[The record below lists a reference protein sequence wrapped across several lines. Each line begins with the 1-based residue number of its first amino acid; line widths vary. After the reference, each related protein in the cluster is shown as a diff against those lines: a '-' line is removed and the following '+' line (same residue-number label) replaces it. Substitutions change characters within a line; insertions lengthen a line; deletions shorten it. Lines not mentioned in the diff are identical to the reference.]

1 MSKQIEFDF
10 QKLTYQTEAV
20 NSVLNLMKDL
30 DKTTD
35 SIYGERKR
43 MFTRFENEHIGNRG
57 IVKKQK
63 LIDNMHQIQENNNLF
78 RTHDFPENHFTIEME
93 TGTGKTYVY
102 LKTIL
107 ELNAQYKFTK
117 FIIVV
122 PSIAIRS
129 GVMKSI
135 KMLGKHFKSYGINL
149 VTHSFIYNA
158 NNLGRI
164 GTDLVEGKE
173 LSICVMN
180 TQAFNKANV
189 NKIRNKDEYDK
200 VLWEDIRGIRPIV
213 IIDEPQKI
221 EGTEKKKSESL
232 KAIEDLNPLF
242 VLRYSATHKKLYN
255 LIYKLDSY
263 DAFANELVKK
273 IEVKTIHSDISKSA
287 PYIRYLN
294 FTTDLKARI
303 EIFHQEQGGR
313 ILFKSFDV
321 KGNDSL
327 YDLSGKMAQYEN
339 MRITEEPHKLKPLKV
354 ATPESVFELPLGKS
368 NIEKSDIELVRIQI
382 AITIKEHLDKQFAI
396 LDKGEKIK
404 VLSLFFI
411 DEVSKV
417 RDYTQAD
424 HRGIY
429 LRIFDEEYE
438 KLVTQE
444 HYKEKFEKYQACF
457 KQYKEV
463 NAIREGYFAI
473 DKNKKEVEVEI
484 TGWDVTKE
492 EYKVKAK
499 SQEDIDRAIDLIL
512 DKKDE
517 LISFDE
523 PLAFVFSHSALR
535 EGWDNPNVFNICT
548 LKEGASEIAK
558 KQEIGRGLRLPVDI
572 EGIRCK
578 DMSIN
583 KLTVI
588 ANDNYEHFAKML
600 QDDFNSKMEF
610 NREEVT
616 PEIIKGAL
624 LAAGVPK
631 VKVTSE
637 LVNCLRE
644 ELLSRG
650 MINQKNIATKE
661 MKSLK
666 EITFENETLHEHELM
681 IKEKL
686 VQYMAS
692 KGSRKVPISNG
703 DNEKSRINAEY
714 KFVREPQFRAIIE
727 PLVKNLKKRTLYH
740 APIDKEKFIMDCIN
754 EINDYTRYMHLQ
766 MQYVQEVAAGGFEE
780 NTKKFEMEKVD
791 QDLID
796 IDLMIE
802 TERKSDFEIANY
814 MMYHTM
820 LPRLALLR
828 IIKGVENRE
837 VLNHQDILEMVTAKI
852 AKQFKEAKAHALVE
866 EKVGNYE
873 LIKGYELDRKSILE
887 LDQLDEEQF
896 EALKK
901 EKKVYETDESKKRA
915 MNRYYQ
921 LDSKG
926 EHAFASALEKSTDVL
941 LFTKLKRGGFIID
954 TPYGNYTPDWAI
966 ICKEEDDKPKLYFV
980 VETKCDKGEDDL
992 SIQEKTKIICG
1003 QLHFAAVSEQIKF
1016 DWVNSYEMF
1025 KHNFLNK

>member
-1 MSKQIEFDF
+1 MSKPIEFAF
-10 QKLTYQTEAV
+10 AKLDHQTEAV
-20 NSVLNLMKDL
+20 NSVINLMSGLQRKS
-30 DKTTD
+30 D
-35 SIYGERKR
+35 SIYGNR
-43 MFTRFENEHIGNRG
+43 TRALRHNEHEHVANKR
-57 IVKKQK
+57 IVKGQRLLRNLRKV
-63 LIDNMHQIQENNNLF
+63 QEENNLF
-78 RTHDFPENHFTIEME
+78 RTDELQGNNFTIEME

-107 ELNAQYKFTK
+107 ELNANYQFTK

-122 PSIAIRS
+122 PSVAIRS

-135 KMLGKHFKSYGINL
+135 KMLSKHFKTYGIDL
-149 VTHSFIYNA
+149 AAHSFMYDA
-158 NNLGRI
+158 NNMGQI
-164 GTDLVEGKE
+164 STALVESQD

-180 TQAFNKANV
+180 TQAFNKASI
-189 NKIRNKDEYDK
+189 NKIRNQDEYEK
-200 VLWEDIRGIRPIV
+200 VLWDDMRGIRPIV
-213 IIDEPQKI
+213 IIDEPQKM

-232 KAIEDLNPLF
+232 NAIEALEPLF

-263 DAFANELVKK
+263 DAFDKELVKK
-273 IEVKTIHSDISKSA
+273 IEVKTIHSDISKSS

-294 FTTDLKARI
+294 FTDDLKARI

-354 ATPESVFELPLGKS
+354 ATPESVLELPLGKS

-429 LRIFDEEYE
+429 LRIFDQEYQ

-444 HYKEKFEKYQACF
+444 HYKKKFEKYQAYF

-499 SQEDIDRAIDLIL
+499 SQEDIDRAIELIL

-572 EGIRCK
+572 EGVRCK

-616 PEIIKGAL
+616 PEIIKDTL

-661 MKSLK
+661 MKNLK
-666 EITFENETLHEHELM
+666 EITFENEILHEHELM

-686 VQYMAS
+686 VHYMAS

-740 APIDKEKFIMDCIN
+740 APIDKEKFIMECIN

-766 MQYVQEVAAGGFEE
+766 MQYVQEVAAGGFEAH
-780 NTKKFEMEKVD
+780 TKKFEMEKIN

-796 IDLMIE
+796 IDFMIE

-852 AKQFKEAKAHALVE
+852 AKQLKKAKAHALVE

-873 LIKGYELDRKSILE
+873 LIKGYELDRKSIFE

-926 EHAFASALEKSTDVL
+926 EYAFASALEKSLEVL

-966 ICKEEDDKPKLYFV
+966 ICKKEDDKPKLYFV
-980 VETKCDKGEDDL
+980 VETKCDKDQDDL
-992 SIQEKTKIICG
+992 SFEEQTKIICG
-1003 QLHFAAVSEQIKF
+1003 KLHFAAVSEHIKF
-1016 DWVNSYEMF
+1016 DWVDNYETF
-1025 KHNFLNK
+1025 KHKFMES